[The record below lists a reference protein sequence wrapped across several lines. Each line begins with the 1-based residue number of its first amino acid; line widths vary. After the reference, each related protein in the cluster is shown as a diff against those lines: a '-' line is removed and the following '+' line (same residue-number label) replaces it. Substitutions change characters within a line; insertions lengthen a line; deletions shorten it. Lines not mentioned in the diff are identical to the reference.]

1 VPLNQTT
8 NADKLVIAGQVVLA
22 GALLWLNWTSLQAP
36 IDISPILPGFQ
47 PAMAPL
53 ARPGEEEPPRL
64 PTPAEGFTETVSR
77 PLFNRDRRPVVRR
90 APAPEAPQASADMR
104 LVGIVRQAGE
114 PSRALIRFANEPAGK
129 WIAEGEENNGWVLN
143 AVNERSVV
151 MESGGRLLELQLNF
165 PQRRPADDAAPDQFE
180 AKPQR

>member
-1 VPLNQTT
+1 MALDQTT
-8 NADKLVIAGQVVLA
+8 NADKLVIAGQFVLA
-22 GALLWLNWTSLQAP
+22 GALLWLNWSYLQAP
-36 IDISPILPGFQ
+36 IDTSPVLPGSE

-53 ARPGEEEPPRL
+53 ARPRDGDAPRL
-64 PTPAEGFTETVSR
+64 RTPAEGFTEMVSR

-129 WIAEGEENNGWVLN
+129 WIAEGEEINGWVLHT
-143 AVNERSVV
+143 VHERAVV
-151 MESGGRLLELQLNF
+151 MESGGRLLELQLSF
-165 PQRRPADDAAPDQFE
+165 PQRRPADEPAPDQFE